1 MNRYASKPLR
11 NSYGAGCLELR
22 AGVFWLVFL
31 LTTYF
36 PGVSNGL
43 LHAGELPPQYAFEEI
58 LIDAATAEEPFATQ
72 YSSEAALDY
81 LEAGARA
88 WSQDKQCISC
98 HTNGSYALVRPMLS
112 SSLGSSPEW
121 LRAFLMEELE
131 AYEAKQPEGLRKDI
145 VPTQLAYLAAGLASW
160 DRFHHQT
167 ISAETDRALRLMFKA
182 QSEDGSFLN
191 EDCWPPLESSHYQSA
206 AVAALAVALAPAWSK
221 DLMPGD
227 PVTAKLDRLIQFL
240 KNTPAPHDYARVWL
254 LWVDAW
260 MPEWGLVE
268 TNQDWVQLLWDLQ
281 NSDGGWS
288 MRSFAD
294 PEKWGDGSRADRL
307 RSETTRQRQASDG
320 HMTGLV
326 CMVLKH
332 CAVSDNHPSL
342 RRGLSWLETHQRESG
357 RWWARSL
364 NTDRYHFITYSA
376 TAFGLAALS
385 ETPRNKRVQFSEP

>member
-31 LTTYF
+31 LTTYL

-58 LIDAATAEEPFATQ
+58 LIDAATAEEPFAPK

-112 SSLGSSPEW
+112 ANLGSSPEW

-160 DRFHHQT
+160 DRVHHQT
-167 ISAETDRALRLMFKA
+167 ISAETDRALRLMVKA
-182 QSEDGSFLN
+182 Q
-191 EDCWPPLESSHYQSA
+191 
-206 AVAALAVALAPAWSK
+206 
-221 DLMPGD
+221 
-227 PVTAKLDRLIQFL
+227 R
-240 KNTPAPHDYARVWL
+240 
-254 LWVDAW
+254 
-260 MPEWGLVE
+260 
-268 TNQDWVQLLWDLQ
+268 
-281 NSDGGWS
+281 
-288 MRSFAD
+288 
-294 PEKWGDGSRADRL
+294 
-307 RSETTRQRQASDG
+307 
-320 HMTGLV
+320 
-326 CMVLKH
+326 
-332 CAVSDNHPSL
+332 
-342 RRGLSWLETHQRESG
+342 
-357 RWWARSL
+357 
-364 NTDRYHFITYSA
+364 
-376 TAFGLAALS
+376 
-385 ETPRNKRVQFSEP
+385 